1 MKRTQFADQPC
12 GVARSINIVGELWSF
27 MIVRNVFLGVRRFEG
42 LRENLGISRKVLS
55 ERLDLLVR
63 HGILE
68 RRRYQDRPPRHEYR
82 LTPMG
87 VDLFPVLIALA
98 RWGNRW
104 LAREQ
109 GAPIEYVHRKCG
121 QVTQARVVCN
131 TCGEDIGAHNV
142 RPMLGPGGEPR
153 YVEAIEQAAG
163 GREIF
168 LRGLDQALVR
178 ARR

>member
-12 GVARSINIVGELWSF
+12 AVARTMDIVGELWSF

-42 LRENLGISRKVLS
+42 LRENLGISRKVLT
-55 ERLDLLVR
+55 ERLELLVKR
-63 HGILE
+63 GILE
-68 RRRYQDRPPRHEYR
+68 RRLYQDRPPRHEYR

-104 LAREQ
+104 LVDEA
-109 GAPIEYVHRKCG
+109 GPPIEFVHRKCG

-131 TCGEDIGAHNV
+131 VCGEDIGAHNV
-142 RPMLGPGGEPR
+142 RPQLGRGGELA
-153 YVEAIEQAAG
+153 YVEAIEQAG
-163 GREIF
+163 GGKPVFIRP
-168 LRGLDQALVR
+168 VR
-178 ARR
+178 AA